1 MKHRIFSKLTAVLS
15 AAILAI
21 GAFPFTVLPASA
33 AAEGS
38 VKLIDGTLVLSG
50 AVTVEQIQAYKNN
63 HEVTSVMAADDC
75 VLPADCQKLFYVNI
89 LTVNSFTPESDWGR
103 LTTVDLSAADAS
115 HVTSTFNM
123 FGKCCALQSVNLS
136 GMNFSS
142 LTFMYCMFD
151 HCINL
156 QTVDLTD
163 TKTPV
168 AECMASVFSH
178 CYALESITLPET
190 FITKNATSIDSM
202 FRNCTSIETID
213 LGVPDTSSVTGFTSM
228 FYNCSS
234 LKTIYAR
241 GDSVIS
247 TAKRTAPEGGW
258 NDSNYPFTG
267 CTSLTG
273 GNGTAF
279 TDSRKSITYFRF
291 DKGGSP
297 GYLTNSSKSLTEI
310 AVKLM
315 RTVFPL
321 VNNEPVKIGNYIM
334 IEDNGTK
341 LQYNKDFTLTYQDNT
356 IIGYR
361 SASVTVKGIGKYKD
375 SVKLDYTIK
384 PDAPEAPKL
393 QTGNGNI
400 KVSWKRPP
408 DDPEGVL
415 VAYCQNSGFDPS
427 DPTFHYVNFL
437 WNTSVNLTTHPKP
450 GETWYV
456 RICSYITDNNGKKY
470 GSWSEPVKI
479 TVK

>member
-1 MKHRIFSKLTAVLS
+1 MKQRIFSKLTAVLS

-21 GAFPFTVLPASA
+21 GAFPLTVLPASA

-38 VKLIDGTLVLSG
+38 VMLIDGTLVLSG

-136 GMNFSS
+136 RMNFSS
-142 LTFMYCMFD
+142 LTNMYSMFSS
-151 HCINL
+151 CINL

-168 AECMASVFSH
+168 AECMSSVFSY
-178 CYALESITLPET
+178 CYALESITLPEI
-190 FITKNATSIDSM
+190 FITKNATDLYNM
-202 FRNCTSIETID
+202 FDYCTNIKTID
-213 LGVPDTSSVTGFTSM
+213 LGVPDTSSVYGFANM
-228 FYNCSS
+228 FSHCSS
-234 LKTIYAR
+234 LEKIYAR

-247 TAKRTAPEGGW
+247 TAKCKTPEGGW
-258 NDSNYPFTG
+258 DDHTYPFYG

-273 GNGTAF
+273 ENGIAYGGKSLAF
-279 TDSRKSITYFRF
+279 FRF
-291 DKGGSP
+291 DKDGYQ
-297 GYLTNSSKSLTEI
+297 GYLTSSSKSLTEI
-310 AVKLM
+310 AVKLK

-321 VNNEPVKIGNYIM
+321 VNNEVKIGNYIM

-341 LQYNKDFTLTYQDNT
+341 LKYNKDFTLTYQDNT
-356 IIGYR
+356 MVGYR
-361 SASVTVKGIGKYKD
+361 NASVTVKGIGKYKD
-375 SVKLDYTIK
+375 SVKLYYTIK
-384 PDAPEAPKL
+384 PNTPDAPKL

-408 DDPEGVL
+408 DDPDGVL
-415 VAYCQNSGFDPS
+415 VAYCQNSSFDPS

-437 WNTSVNLTTHPKP
+437 WNTSVNLTTYPKP

-479 TVK
+479 TVQ